1 MTSIPEILQS
11 LDDARVR
18 YVLIGGYASVIHG
31 VPRTTV
37 DMNLALDP
45 EEGNVQCTLEALRRL
60 GLQPETDRTDE
71 ILGQGGVTASN
82 DREVDLLTSLP
93 DTSFEAV
100 WSRRVKVR
108 YREVRV
114 PVISRTDQIRLL
126 RASGRPRDLEDAE
139 VLESLESGG

>member
-1 MTSIPEILQS
+1 MTSLPEILQS

-37 DMNLALDP
+37 DMDLALDP

-71 ILGQGGVTASN
+71 ILGQGGVTATN
-82 DREVDLLTSLP
+82 DRKVDLLTSLP
-93 DTSFEAV
+93 GASFEEV
-100 WSRRVKVR
+100 WAGRIHVR
-108 YREVRV
+108 YEEVTI
-114 PVISRTDQIRLL
+114 PVISRQDQVRIL
-126 RASGRPRDLEDAE
+126 RSSGRPQDLEDADI
-139 VLESLESGG
+139 LESLESNG